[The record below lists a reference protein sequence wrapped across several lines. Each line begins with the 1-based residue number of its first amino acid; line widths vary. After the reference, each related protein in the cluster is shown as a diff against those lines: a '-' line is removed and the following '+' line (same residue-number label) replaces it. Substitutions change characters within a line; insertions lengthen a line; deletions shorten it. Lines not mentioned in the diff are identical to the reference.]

1 MASLMCA
8 PRKAWKQLQK
18 EVKTKE
24 IFDIAS
30 NTTLGVIGE
39 GSYAKVSLYKMGEVL
54 TAEKRFKYTI
64 SRKQLLRAVIS
75 LEKLNHIEML

>member
-1 MASLMCA
+1 MTSLMCA

-39 GSYAKVSLYKMGEVL
+39 GSYAKVSLYKWGRYLQQKKDSKIPYQENS
-54 TAEKRFKYTI
+54 Y
-64 SRKQLLRAVIS
+64 
-75 LEKLNHIEML
+75 